1 MICQQYDNPV
11 HARRARAISRTLLL
25 GAAAA
30 LFMAAPLAAM
40 AADWPGEAPLR
51 GSFEPP
57 AAAGG
62 VRWDGI
68 NFGGFVGLTT
78 LNTEFGSSTRDNVA
92 YILRNTTLENETHPS
107 TWTALPNSVTNGR
120 QFGGFL
126 GYSMRIE
133 DTIIGIDA
141 TYAKM
146 SRAENSASDSL
157 SRQVSTSDN
166 YTHVVTINAQSRSK
180 IVDYATLRA
189 RAGYAFGQF
198 LPYVFA
204 GGAVARISY
213 SSTSTVTSVETP
225 PAAPA
230 YTVGPLSQT
239 TTKDNAIVFGFAGG
253 LGIDVALTSNIF
265 LRGEWEYA
273 TFAKVSGITNTMN
286 TGRVGVGV
294 RF

>member
-1 MICQQYDNPV
+1 MICPLYDSPV
-11 HARRARAISRTLLL
+11 RPRPAHALLL
-25 GAAAA
+25 GAAVA
-30 LFMAAPLAAM
+30 LFVTPPLAAT

-57 AAAGG
+57 APAGNG
-62 VRWDGI
+62 IRWDGI
-68 NFGGFVGLTT
+68 NFGGFIGLTT
-78 LNTEFGSSTRDNVA
+78 LDTNFGSSTQDNVA
-92 YILRNTTLENETHPS
+92 YILRNTTLENEQQPS
-107 TWTALPNSVTNGR
+107 SWTALPNSVTNGR

-126 GYSMRIE
+126 GYSMRLE

-141 TYAKM
+141 TYTRM
-146 SRAENSASDSL
+146 SGAENSASDSIT
-157 SRQVSTSDN
+157 RQVSTSDN
-166 YTHVVTINAQSRSK
+166 YTHVVTIDAQSTSK
-180 IVDYATLRA
+180 IIDYATLRG

-239 TTKDNAIVFGFAGG
+239 TAKDNAIVFGFAGG
-253 LGIDVALTSNIF
+253 LGLDVALTPNIF

-273 TFAKVSGITNTMN
+273 TFTKVSGIANTMN
-286 TGRVGVGV
+286 SGRVGVGV

>member
-1 MICQQYDNPV
+1 MMYPQFDSSV
-11 HARRARAISRTLLL
+11 HARLKRTLLL

-30 LFMAAPLAAM
+30 ALSLAPSLAAR

-51 GSFEPP
+51 GSFEAP
-57 AAAGG
+57 ASAGM
-62 VRWDGI
+62 RWNGI

-78 LNTEFGSSTRDNVA
+78 LNTEFGSSTQDNVA
-92 YILRNTTLENETHPS
+92 YILRNTTLENEQQPS
-107 TWTALPNSVTNGR
+107 GWTALPNSVTNGR
-120 QFGGFL
+120 QYGGFL
-126 GYSMRIE
+126 GYSVQIE
-133 DTIIGIDA
+133 DTIIGLDA
-141 TYAKM
+141 TYSRM
-146 SRAENSASDSL
+146 SRAENSASDSIT
-157 SRQVSTSDN
+157 RQVSTSDG
-166 YTHVVTINAQSRSK
+166 YTHVVRIDALSTSK

-230 YTVGPLSQT
+230 YQVGPLSQT
-239 TTKDNAIVFGFAGG
+239 TAKDNAIVFGFAGG
-253 LGIDVALTSNIF
+253 LGLDVALTPNIF

-273 TFAKVSGITNTMN
+273 TFAKVSGMTNTLN
-286 TGRVGVGV
+286 SGRVGVGV